1 MQMAAS
7 KRIRRS
13 LLTRLR
19 HTPGLR
25 LDRSAVIF
33 APHQDDETLGCGGTI
48 IHKTEAGARITI
60 VFLTDGST
68 SHRRSM
74 PAAELTRIRKQEALA
89 AAELLGVPST
99 DIHFLDFPDG
109 RLSHCHRAAVT
120 EVSALLGRTRPE
132 QVFVPYRA
140 DGTPDHE
147 ATYRIVTEALHDF
160 VLEPT
165 LFEYPVW
172 LWNQWPWVPLN
183 LRPNRESLGA
193 LWRLFRSGIGLRTL
207 EEFETAVFVGDVL
220 PAKRRA
226 LDQHR
231 SQMTQLLP
239 AVEWA
244 TLSDVSGG
252 AFLDC
257 FFQDFEIFRRTE
269 AAARR
274 NSDRLKRRHHRI
286 RNGETLRV

>member
-1 MQMAAS
+1 MQMAAP
-7 KRIRRS
+7 KGIRRS
-13 LLTRLR
+13 LITRLR
-19 HTPGLR
+19 HAPGLR

-48 IHKTEAGARITI
+48 ILKTEAGARITI

-68 SHRRSM
+68 SHRRFM
-74 PAAELTRIRKQEALA
+74 PAAELTRIRKQEALG
-89 AAELLGVPST
+89 AAELLGVT
-99 DIHFLDFPDG
+99 CTNIHFLDFPDG
-109 RLSHCHRAAVT
+109 RLSHCHGAAVS
-120 EVSALLGRTRPE
+120 EVSALLGRARPE

-193 LWRLFRSGIGLRTL
+193 LWRLFRSGMGLRTL

-220 PAKRRA
+220 PAKRHA

-239 AVEWA
+239 AVEWP

-252 AFLDC
+252 AFLHC

-269 AAARR
+269 AVARR
-274 NSDRLKRRHHRI
+274 DSDRLKRRHPEI